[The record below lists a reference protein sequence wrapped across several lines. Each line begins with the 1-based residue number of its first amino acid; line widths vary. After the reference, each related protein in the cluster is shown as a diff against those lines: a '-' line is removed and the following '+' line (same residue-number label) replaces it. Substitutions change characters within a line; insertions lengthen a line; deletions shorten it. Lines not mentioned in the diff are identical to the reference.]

1 MKVKT
6 IIDENVEEKVVIYS
20 KSFCPL
26 IDEIK
31 NLVANYEI
39 NLVGYKDDEI
49 IPLNINEVYRFYVLD
64 NKVFASCKDDVYQ
77 IKYRLYQI
85 EEIVPTSFIKINKSC
100 LVNKHYIKR
109 FYSSWGGSLYV
120 QLKNNELD
128 YISRRQTKIVME
140 RMNIK

>member
-1 MKVKT
+1 MKWIEYIK
-6 IIDENVEEKVVIYS
+6 
-20 KSFCPL
+20 
-26 IDEIK
+26 EIFK
-31 NLVANYEI
+31 FIFSL
-39 NLVGYKDDEI
+39 L
-49 IPLNINEVYRFYVLD
+49 
-64 NKVFASCKDDVYQ
+64 

-85 EEIVPTSFIKINKSC
+85 EEIAPTSFIKINKSC

-120 QLKNNELD
+120 QLKNNESD

>member
-49 IPLNINEVYRFYVLD
+49 IPLNINEVYRFYV
-64 NKVFASCKDDVYQ
+64 
-77 IKYRLYQI
+77 
-85 EEIVPTSFIKINKSC
+85 
-100 LVNKHYIKR
+100 
-109 FYSSWGGSLYV
+109 
-120 QLKNNELD
+120 
-128 YISRRQTKIVME
+128 
-140 RMNIK
+140 